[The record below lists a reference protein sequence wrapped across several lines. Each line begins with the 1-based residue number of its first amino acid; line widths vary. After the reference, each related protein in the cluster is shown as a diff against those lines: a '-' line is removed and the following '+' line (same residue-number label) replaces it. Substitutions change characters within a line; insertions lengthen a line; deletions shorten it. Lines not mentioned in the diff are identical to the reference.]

1 MEYKDI
7 TDKFIKEYSDYKSDV
22 INFGEYIEVNWK
34 NSLSGDQLRIL
45 LQGIDVNFILK
56 SLIYNVETVKRYKSK
71 TKAKRYAT
79 VIGQFFNYIRK
90 TTDIVNPDLYDAISY
105 NRSRENSYMQQMM
118 AYIDKCEMLA
128 GIVEQEPLTSTESE
142 KILVWANEQFIAQ
155 EWEDATSFRK
165 AVAATGIK
173 MMMLYGITYR
183 KLRKMKWDDYD
194 EVYDCMTVNGFEL
207 WLPLKLSIQLRNIK
221 DFVFNKKIVNKENLI
236 FAGFRGEA
244 WNDITSSSGIPDYM
258 GALIGITS
266 VTSAVKYGIN
276 QL

>member
-1 MEYKDI
+1 M
-7 TDKFIKEYSDYKSDV
+7 
-22 INFGEYIEVNWK
+22 
-34 NSLSGDQLRIL
+34 
-45 LQGIDVNFILK
+45 
-56 SLIYNVETVKRYKSK
+56 KRYKSK
-71 TKAKRYAT
+71 TTAKRYAT

-128 GIVEQEPLTSTESE
+128 GIVEQEPLTSTEAE
-142 KILVWANEQFIAQ
+142 KVLIWANEQFTAR

-165 AVAATGIK
+165 AVAAIGIK

-183 KLRKMKWDDYD
+183 ELRKMKWDDYN
-194 EVYDCMTVNGFEL
+194 EVYDCITVNGFEL
-207 WLPLKLSIQLRNIK
+207 RLPLKLSIQLRNIK
-221 DFVFNKKIVNKENLI
+221 DFVFDKKIVNKEKLM

-258 GALIGITS
+258 GMLIGITS
-266 VTSAVKYGIN
+266 VTSVVKYGIS
-276 QL
+276 QLLKAGLSDSVIKKMTGASEKVIQGCLLQEDNELKQIINTKVLMADWYYEF